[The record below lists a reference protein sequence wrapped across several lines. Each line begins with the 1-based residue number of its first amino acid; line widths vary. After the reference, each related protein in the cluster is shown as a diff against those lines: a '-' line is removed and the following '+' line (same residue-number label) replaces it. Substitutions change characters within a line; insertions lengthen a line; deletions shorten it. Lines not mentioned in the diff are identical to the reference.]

1 MFLRRLR
8 FSNFRCFEDLE
19 LDFGLDST
27 QNRQWT
33 VLLGENGT
41 GKSNLLRGIALLTA
55 GSDALAELL
64 GEPEQWIRSGQ
75 DHCRL
80 EGVLTTK
87 EGSER
92 QVALDIRSGDSRT
105 DILVR
110 NQEGLARLDRAIAKA
125 RRNYFVVGYGTS
137 RRLSERRTLLSVTS
151 RFEDGRAQGVAT
163 LFDTDAQLNPLAA
176 WVMDLDYRKSEGA
189 QGLEIARD
197 VLDEFLLGSR
207 SEGRGAGD
215 LRGIRFHSVD
225 KEGRRLLF
233 ETPDGILP
241 LSALSDGYQTMA
253 AWVGDL
259 LYRITDTFEDYQY
272 PLHTRGVLMLDEIG
286 LHLHPRWQR
295 LLMRFMSERL
305 PNLQF
310 IVTTHSP
317 LTAQQAGEGELFYFR
332 RQAGRVGVESFHGS
346 PRRLLLHQLLT
357 TDAFG
362 LDTEESLEV
371 ATQKARYRE
380 LRDMPDPTSDQLEEL
395 GRLEQTLRELP
406 KAGPAAATLASD
418 YLDVLQNIEEKLAGV
433 RR

>member
-1 MFLRRLR
+1 MFIRRLR
-8 FSNFRCFEDLE
+8 FSNFRCFEELE
-19 LDFGLDST
+19 LDFELEGAE
-27 QNRQWT
+27 NRQWT

-41 GKSNLLRGIALLTA
+41 GKSNLLRGVALLTA

-64 GEPEQWIRSGQ
+64 GEPAQWIRSGEKR
-75 DHCRL
+75 CRL

-87 EGSER
+87 AGEER
-92 QVALDIRSGDSRT
+92 EISLEIRSGDSRA
-105 DILVR
+105 DVLVR
-110 NQEGLARLDRAIAKA
+110 NREGLERLDRAIDKA

-137 RRLSERRTLLSVTS
+137 RRLSERPSMSPSHS
-151 RFEDGRAQGVAT
+151 RFEEGRAQGVAT
-163 LFDTDAQLNPLAA
+163 LFDADAQLNPLAA
-176 WVMDLDYRKSEGA
+176 WVMDLDYRKSEGDE
-189 QGLEIARD
+189 GLEIARE
-197 VLDEFLLGSR
+197 VLDQFLLGSR
-207 SEGRGAGD
+207 ADGEGTED
-215 LRGIRFHSVD
+215 LRGIRFHGID

-259 LYRITDTFEDYQY
+259 LYRITDTFDDYKY
-272 PLHTRGVLMLDEIG
+272 PLRTRGVLMLDEIG

-305 PNLQF
+305 PNFQF

-317 LTAQQAGEGELFYFR
+317 LTAQQAGEGELFFFR
-332 RQAGRVGVESFHGS
+332 RQAGKVGVESFHGS

-371 ATQKARYRE
+371 ATKKERYRQ
-380 LRDMPDPTSDQLEEL
+380 LRDTSDPTSEQRAEL
-395 GRLEQTLRELP
+395 GRLEKELKELP
-406 KAGPAAATLASD
+406 MAGPATAALAND
-418 YLDVLQNIEEKLAGV
+418 YLDVLRNIEDELAGS